1 MIVGFDSC
9 MEQSLEENRVS
20 SFRLVMGE
28 EKERR
33 WKREGGKEDV
43 NSFKRGYNL
52 LFRGLNRVFHGLEGV
67 FRGWTDSFRG

>member
-33 WKREGGKEDV
+33 WKREGGKRRR
-43 NSFKRGYNL
+43 K
-52 LFRGLNRVFHGLEGV
+52 
-67 FRGWTDSFRG
+67 

>member
-1 MIVGFDSC
+1 VKGFLYRVLYEKLFWIVKMIVGFDSC

-33 WKREGGKEDV
+33 WKREGGKRRR
-43 NSFKRGYNL
+43 K
-52 LFRGLNRVFHGLEGV
+52 
-67 FRGWTDSFRG
+67 